1 MLIKYNMS
9 MIGYAIGGDP
19 ENRRAYLSR
28 GHEADLLTADPDL
41 SIIDKRKDFYREVEY
56 ARKKI

>member
-1 MLIKYNMS
+1 MN